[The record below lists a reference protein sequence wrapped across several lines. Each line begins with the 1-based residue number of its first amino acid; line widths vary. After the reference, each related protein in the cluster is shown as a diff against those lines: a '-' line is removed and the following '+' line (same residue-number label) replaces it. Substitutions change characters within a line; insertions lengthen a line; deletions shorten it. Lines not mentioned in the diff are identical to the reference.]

1 MAENWLWAGLG
12 QGHWADFFQ
21 NCIFEVIFAS
31 VCLQFSKIHMRI
43 AGGVR
48 TELYSTLPR
57 PLLSKSGFQG
67 CIASFET
74 NGELEDPIKHALV
87 PSPLVEEGCEG
98 NHISNEKTQNKLY
111 TTGSNFMKI
120 LGLILVRFYQF
131 WSVWV

>member
-1 MAENWLWAGLG
+1 MELCAVESNSNSTAFLTIIVLK
-12 QGHWADFFQ
+12 FF
-21 NCIFEVIFAS
+21 
-31 VCLQFSKIHMRI
+31 

-48 TELYSTLPR
+48 PHMYSTLPR

-98 NHISNEKTQNKLY
+98 KLMNKTFLLHIRTIVDRVAAAADQKLHA
-111 TTGSNFMKI
+111 
-120 LGLILVRFYQF
+120 
-131 WSVWV
+131 

>member
-1 MAENWLWAGLG
+1 MELCAVESNSNSTAFLTIIVLK
-12 QGHWADFFQ
+12 FF
-21 NCIFEVIFAS
+21 
-31 VCLQFSKIHMRI
+31 

-48 TELYSTLPR
+48 PHMYSTLPR

-98 NHISNEKTQNKLY
+98 KLMNKTFLPPPHQD
-111 TTGSNFMKI
+111 
-120 LGLILVRFYQF
+120 Q
-131 WSVWV
+131 W

>member
-1 MAENWLWAGLG
+1 MI
-12 QGHWADFFQ
+12 FFPSFLF
-21 NCIFEVIFAS
+21 ISTPARPAS
-31 VCLQFSKIHMRI
+31 TTHFWMMRPLSSHN

-48 TELYSTLPR
+48 TNMYGSLPR

-98 NHISNEKTQNKLY
+98 NFH
-111 TTGSNFMKI
+111 
-120 LGLILVRFYQF
+120 RF
-131 WSVWV
+131 